1 MNKLIN
7 AFEKEMK
14 NGVEIYF
21 YSTYMG
27 DGDFYQFSKIIS
39 QIRLPEEMIEQIGT
53 EDDLEKFCSQYAKM
67 LQENDAESLGIDY
80 EIKYIGVENE

>member
-1 MNKLIN
+1 MNKL
-7 AFEKEMK
+7 FEKEMK

-39 QIRLPEEMIEQIGT
+39 QIRLTEERIEQIGP
-53 EDDLEKFCSQYAKM
+53 EDDLKKFCDQYAKM
-67 LQENDAESLGIDY
+67 LKENDAETLGIDY
-80 EIKYIGVENE
+80 EIKYFGR